1 MTKDQYQYLD
11 VATKLVFGVLL
22 VLLELENNHRNNTLV
37 IATHKQENT
46 FKSHMS
52 GNATS
57 IQPTWEENVGSM
69 RSVSDAMICAFM
81 LYS

>member
-1 MTKDQYQYLD
+1 M
-11 VATKLVFGVLL
+11 ATSLVFGLLL

-37 IATHKQENT
+37 IAAHEQENT

-57 IQPTWEENVGSM
+57 IQTTWEVNVGS
-69 RSVSDAMICAFM
+69 RQSVSDAMMCPFM
-81 LYS
+81 LYSYWTARSRGSN